1 VKKPVL
7 TDVAW
12 IDPETGKPTQ
22 YFSELIQNMSENGLN
37 MPMAKTVPTNG
48 QVVKF
53 VSATGL
59 WTPSTD
65 AT

>member
-1 VKKPVL
+1 MTGRP
-7 TDVAW
+7 TD
-12 IDPETGKPTQ
+12 
-22 YFSELIQNMSENGLN
+22 YFAELIRNLSENGLN
-37 MPMAKTVPTNG
+37 MPVAKAVPTNG